1 MKKLVMVLAG
11 LFVLG
16 MTSVFAIE
24 GKKLDPRDVY
34 KEEKVSWTFNMNN
47 KSGKDVSIFL
57 IKMNGGNEK
66 KEVIEYVI
74 PAKTKDVINFE
85 GTVDTLNGEWWGF
98 GWIDE
103 DGNVGNGGAYYWAQL
118 KEIVIDKDGWLIW
131 VDNGSNKKIAKIKK
145 L

>member
-1 MKKLVMVLAG
+1 MKKLVMAIIGLA
-11 LFVLG
+11 VLG

-66 KEVIEYVI
+66 KEVVEYVI

-85 GTVDTLNGEWWGF
+85 ETVDTLNGDWWGF